1 MKSVSLILTLLFL
14 ASCSSRKIEQAKIDD
29 KVSKETS
36 VTDGKSLGAS
46 VNETIQSS
54 ASLTEQQKA
63 ELEKL
68 FNETKLKNSALMEES
83 FKLRA
88 VLIKELLSGDVNA
101 KQVKLLKKDIKK
113 NESERLKST
122 LSAIDKISLIV
133 SKDPDN
139 SKFIDH
145 MMQMDRSY
153 R

>member
-54 ASLTEQQKA
+54 TSLTEQQKA

-139 SKFIDH
+139 TKFIDH

>member
-139 SKFIDH
+139 TKFIDH

>member
-1 MKSVSLILTLLFL
+1 MKLVSLILALLFL
-14 ASCSSRKIEQAKIDD
+14 ASCSSRKIEQAKIDE
-29 KVSKETS
+29 KISNETS

-46 VNETIQSS
+46 VNDVIQSS
-54 ASLTEQQKA
+54 ATLNEKQKA
-63 ELEKL
+63 DLEKL
-68 FNETKLKNSALMEES
+68 FNEIKVKNSALMEES

-122 LSAIDKISLIV
+122 LTAIDKISLIV

-145 MMQMDRSY
+145 MMQMDRPL

>member
-14 ASCSSRKIEQAKIDD
+14 ASCSSRKIEQAKIDE
-29 KVSKETS
+29 KISNETS

-46 VNETIQSS
+46 VNDVIQSS
-54 ASLTEQQKA
+54 ATLNEKQKA
-63 ELEKL
+63 DLEKL
-68 FNETKLKNSALMEES
+68 FNEIKVKNSALMEES
-83 FKLRA
+83 FKLRS

-122 LSAIDKISLIV
+122 LTAIDKISIIV

-145 MMQMDRSY
+145 MMQMDRPF

>member
-88 VLIKELLSGDVNA
+88 VLIKELLSGDVNP

>member
-14 ASCSSRKIEQAKIDD
+14 ASCSSRKIEQAKIDE
-29 KVSKETS
+29 KISNETS
-36 VTDGKSLGAS
+36 VTDGKSLGAT
-46 VNETIQSS
+46 VNEVIQSS
-54 ASLTEQQKA
+54 ATLNEKQKA

-68 FNETKLKNSALMEES
+68 FNETKAKNSALMEES
-83 FKLRA
+83 YKLRS
-88 VLIKELLSGDVNA
+88 VLIKELLSADVNA

-113 NESERLKST
+113 NESVRLKST
-122 LSAIDKISLIV
+122 LTAIDKISIIV

-145 MMQMDRSY
+145 MMQMDRPL

>member
-1 MKSVSLILTLLFL
+1 MKSFSLILTLLFL
-14 ASCSSRKIEQAKIDD
+14 ASCSTRKMEQAKIDA